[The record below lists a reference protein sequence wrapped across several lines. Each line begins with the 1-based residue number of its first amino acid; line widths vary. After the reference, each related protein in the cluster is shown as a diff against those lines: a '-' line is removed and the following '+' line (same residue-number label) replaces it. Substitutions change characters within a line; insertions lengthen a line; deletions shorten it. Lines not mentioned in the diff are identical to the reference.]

1 MHSWLLN
8 NYNYLKDLIN
18 NDNLPNCLII
28 TGNKSIGKD
37 YLAKAIA
44 SYYLEIKE
52 QELLNNQ
59 NFKYI
64 SCEEG
69 SKIIKIDQIRDIFE
83 YVYLQTN
90 KRLIYIKDGDKLNIN
105 GSNALLKIIEEPP
118 KGTKFIIT
126 TNKIQ
131 SIIPTI
137 KSRSAIVK
145 CNNPTTDDINGY
157 LESIE
162 EVALDNYYVLSNLN
176 SKYVNKKFYSE
187 KFLIINDFFSEI
199 DNYINSEDNIINISS
214 KYSAYNIEQLINIL
228 LFTIINFQ
236 KSFLL
241 KDSSRFYDDNENFLK
256 NYSSKKLEFIYDKLI
271 SIKKN
276 INIIQNN
283 ETILFSICIL
293 FKKTANSA

>member
-8 NYNYLKDLIN
+8 NYNYLKDLID
-18 NDNLPNCLII
+18 NDTLPNCLII

-44 SYYLEIKE
+44 GYYLEIKE
-52 QELLNNQ
+52 KELLNNQ
-59 NFKYI
+59 NYKYI
-64 SCEEG
+64 SCEDG

-176 SKYVNKKFYSE
+176 SKYVSKKFYSE

-241 KDSSRFYDDNENFLK
+241 KENSRFYDDNENFLK